1 MDLLLPITTVILVM
15 LGSVCLFISIE
26 NDRRVR
32 EFNSKSPSSQRT
44 RESDDSSKRSTE
56 SFA

>member
-1 MDLLLPITTVILVM
+1 MDLLLPIITAVLVI

-32 EFNSKSPSSQRT
+32 EFRSNGLTSRRM
-44 RESDDSSKRSTE
+44 RESDDPSKRSNE

>member
-1 MDLLLPITTVILVM
+1 MDLLLPITTVALVI
-15 LGSVCLFISIE
+15 LGSVCLFISID

-32 EFNSKSPSSQRT
+32 EFNSKSLSSQRA

>member
-1 MDLLLPITTVILVM
+1 MDLLLPITTVVLVI

-32 EFNSKSPSSQRT
+32 EFNSKSLSSQRA

>member
-1 MDLLLPITTVILVM
+1 MELLLPITTVVLVI

-32 EFNSKSPSSQRT
+32 EFRLNGFTSR
-44 RESDDSSKRSTE
+44 RMGESDDPSKRSNE